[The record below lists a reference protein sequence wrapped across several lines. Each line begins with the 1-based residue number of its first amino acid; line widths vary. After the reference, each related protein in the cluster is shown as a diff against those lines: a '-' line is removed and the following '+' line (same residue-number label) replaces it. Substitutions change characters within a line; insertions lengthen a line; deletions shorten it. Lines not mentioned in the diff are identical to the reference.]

1 MIEGLTAGPG
11 GPGGPGTPIPP
22 LGPGGPCTIQYHKE
36 YLNVGNRNNQH
47 SYNITIKY
55 DDVYLMPNP
64 HCKGG
69 KEALL
74 KWHLG
79 VFTAR
84 RWHKCIYT
92 AMITIYFNTRGK
104 SGPEQA

>member
-1 MIEGLTAGPG
+1 MAEASLTAGPGDPG

-22 LGPGGPCTIQYHKE
+22 LGPGGPWKIQYHKE
-36 YLNVGNRNNQH
+36 YLNSGTRNNQH
-47 SYNITIKY
+47 SYNNKFKY
-55 DDVYLMPNP
+55 EDVYLMPNS

-79 VFTAR
+79 VFTQ
-84 RWHKCIYT
+84 T
-92 AMITIYFNTRGK
+92 V
-104 SGPEQA
+104 